1 MDSKFK
7 DTPNRVPWPPLIYA
21 AALLF
26 GALSGYFL
34 PTPWPGSPLS
44 DFLVAIGGLM
54 IAAALFIDFKA
65 MRTMANAK
73 TTIMPNKGSEHLVT
87 NGPFALSRNPIYLA
101 NTMITAGVGL
111 LFGIVWFIPL
121 AVAAAFLTQQLAIK
135 REEAHLDARF
145 GKRFREYAKKVRR
158 WI

>member
-7 DTPNRVPWPPLIYA
+7 DSPNRLPWPPLIYA
-21 AALLF
+21 AALFL
-26 GALSGYFL
+26 GAISGYFL
-34 PTPWPGSPLS
+34 PVPWFVSPFS
-44 DFLVAIGGLM
+44 DLLVAIGGMM

-73 TTIMPNKGSEHLVT
+73 TTIMPNKGSDHLVT
-87 NGPFALSRNPIYLA
+87 SGPFSFSRNPIYLA
-101 NTMITAGVGL
+101 NTMITIGVGL
-111 LFGIVWFIPL
+111 MFGILWFIPL
-121 AVAAAFLTQQLAIK
+121 AIIAALVTQELAIK

-145 GKRFREYAKKVRR
+145 GKAFRDYAKKVRR